1 MKFTDLYYELHTW
14 CSRSFLIGTRPSQN
28 SQGNIGSEAPARL
41 FWLLLEAVED
51 TLLTFLSFS
60 PLWVLPRIHEKYI
73 LRAMPTF
80 SHKYVKYNA
89 YMNTLRS
96 QIEGYT
102 RLLVCRKFSILPAVI
117 WAYPFINFQENFPL
131 PCFFTYKNKI
141 FTTLPPLIRAKVPD
155 Y

>member
-80 SHKYVKYNA
+80 LHTYRKVASSRLSWLVAHLRIFRVFMKGKVDAYVLWPLAKRVQNWIVDHSTARDFTA
-89 YMNTLRS
+89 Y
-96 QIEGYT
+96 
-102 RLLVCRKFSILPAVI
+102 
-117 WAYPFINFQENFPL
+117 
-131 PCFFTYKNKI
+131 KI
-141 FTTLPPLIRAKVPD
+141 QHLHD
-155 Y
+155 YMHVLKMV